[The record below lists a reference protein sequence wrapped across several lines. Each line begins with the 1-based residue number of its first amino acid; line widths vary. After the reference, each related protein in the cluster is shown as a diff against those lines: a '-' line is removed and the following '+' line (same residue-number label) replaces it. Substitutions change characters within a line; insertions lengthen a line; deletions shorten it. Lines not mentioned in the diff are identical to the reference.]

1 MDKLLD
7 IVANGLLHA
16 SWWQMILV
24 VLAVTHVTIASVTIF
39 LPGVSITNSARDL
52 LSGQTLAGMAKAT
65 EAMIIA
71 VAIAV
76 GVGLVLQ
83 IWQISGG
90 VL

>member
-1 MDKLLD
+1 
-7 IVANGLLHA
+7 
-16 SWWQMILV
+16 MI
-24 VLAVTHVTIASVTIF
+24 IASVTIF